1 MWGDGMRMGMVVLVA
16 AAAAWGTD
24 EAAAQDGQSLF
35 RRQCATCHA
44 TEAGQNKIG
53 PSLHGIAGA
62 KAAAVPGFEFSDAM
76 KASNLTW
83 TDDNLAKYLAAPKGP
98 APDGKMVYAGMKT
111 PDDAKAVI
119 DSLKPLK

>member
-1 MWGDGMRMGMVVLVA
+1 MRIGIVLALA
-16 AAAAWGTD
+16 AAAAGVTAGLPGD
-24 EAAAQDGQSLF
+24 AAAQDGQALF

-53 PSLHGIAGA
+53 PSLHAIAGA

-83 TDDNLAKYLAAPKGP
+83 TDDNLAKYLADPKGTV
-98 APDGKMVYAGMKT
+98 PDGKMVYAGMKN
-111 PDDAKAVI
+111 PDDVKAVI
-119 DSLKPLK
+119 DYLKTLK